1 MKKIRSLLTIRPGEC
16 KSKRCSSLRTDIRS
30 AVGKSAALAAALL
43 GIALSTAPLL
53 AQDKTSGA
61 EVYGGYQF
69 TKFSDGISQGRLN
82 ANGWDAAFAFYFN
95 RWLGIKADF
104 SGAYGT
110 DDTSSA
116 LPFRATN
123 YTYAF
128 GAVVSPWSRGR
139 FAPFGEF
146 LLGGYKENL
155 AGYPTAPEGFAL
167 LTGGGLDVRFNSHL
181 SLRAAEMDW
190 LYTSP
195 ANPAILIK
203 RNNVRVVT
211 GVVFRF

>member
-1 MKKIRSLLTIRPGEC
+1 M
-16 KSKRCSSLRTDIRS
+16 
-30 AVGKSAALAAALL
+30 AALL
-43 GIALSTAPLL
+43 ASALLTAPLF
-53 AQDKTSGA
+53 AQDTSHV
-61 EVYGGYQF
+61 EVFGGYQF
-69 TKFSDGISQGRLN
+69 AKFSDGISQKRLN
-82 ANGWDAAFAFYFN
+82 ANGWDVGFAFYFN
-95 RWLGIKADF
+95 HWLGIKAEV
-104 SGAYGT
+104 SGAFAT
-110 DDTSSA
+110 DNISSA
-116 LPFRATN
+116 LPFRVAN

-128 GAVVSPWSRGR
+128 GPVISPWSRGR

-155 AGYPTAPEGFAL
+155 AGYPTQPEGFAL
-167 LTGGGLDVRFNSHL
+167 LTGGGLDVRLNPHL
-181 SLRAAEMDW
+181 SLRAVEADW

>member
-1 MKKIRSLLTIRPGEC
+1 MKKISWALLISTI
-16 KSKRCSSLRTDIRS
+16 
-30 AVGKSAALAAALL
+30 AALL
-43 GIALSTAPLL
+43 GFTLLTAPLS
-53 AQDKTSGA
+53 AQDMSHV
-61 EVYGGYQF
+61 EVSGGYQF
-69 TKFSDGISQGRLN
+69 TKFSDGISQKRLN

-104 SGAYGT
+104 SGAFAT
-110 DDTSSA
+110 DNTSSA
-116 LPFRATN
+116 LPFRAAN

-128 GAVVSPWSRGR
+128 GSVISPWNRGR

-167 LTGGGLDVRFNSHL
+167 LAGGGLDVQFNPHL
-181 SLRAAEMDW
+181 SLRAAEVDW

-195 ANPAILIK
+195 ANPSILIK
-203 RNNVRVVT
+203 RNNVRIVT

>member
-1 MKKIRSLLTIRPGEC
+1 MRKISWAFLTSTI
-16 KSKRCSSLRTDIRS
+16 
-30 AVGKSAALAAALL
+30 AVLL
-43 GIALSTAPLL
+43 GLTLLIAPLS
-53 AQDKTSGA
+53 AQDASHV
-61 EVYGGYQF
+61 EVSGGYQF
-69 TKFSDGISQGRLN
+69 AKFSDGISQKRLN
-82 ANGWDAAFAFYFN
+82 SNGWDAAIAFYFN

-128 GAVVSPWSRGR
+128 GAVISPWSRGR
-139 FAPFGEF
+139 IAPFGEF

-155 AGYPTAPEGFAL
+155 AGYPTEPEGFAL
-167 LTGGGLDVRFNSHL
+167 LAGGGPDVRFNRHL
-181 SLRAAEMDW
+181 SLRAAEVDW

>member
-1 MKKIRSLLTIRPGEC
+1 MVSERRRISAMKKLSG
-16 KSKRCSSLRTDIRS
+16 
-30 AVGKSAALAAALL
+30 ALVISTMVALL
-43 GIALSTAPLL
+43 ALTLLTAPLS
-53 AQDKTSGA
+53 AQDASHV
-61 EVYGGYQF
+61 EVSGGYQF
-69 TKFSDGISQGRLN
+69 AKFSDGISQKRLN
-82 ANGWDAAFAFYFN
+82 ANGWDVDVASYFN

-110 DDTSSA
+110 DDISSA

-128 GAVVSPWSRGR
+128 GAIVSPWSRGR

-167 LTGGGLDVRFNSHL
+167 LTGGGLDVRLHRHW
-181 SLRAAEMDW
+181 SLRVAEVDW
-190 LYTSP
+190 LYMSP

-203 RNNVRVVT
+203 RNDVRIVT
-211 GVVFRF
+211 GGVFRF